1 MWPHLRHNFF
11 LKMTSLVCTLVVF
24 CFCYFAFLKDD
35 ENYKK
40 ADGYERIFLIIVGFL
55 GTFVSVL
62 VFSYLATNTHALYN
76 GITGVVVAIIVSFAA
91 GCYTGWGLYHL
102 LSKYHLEKRRGTHQT
117 KFSEYKKP
125 LERVSIEEDFQLSI
139 RKLKKHGMIVR
150 KRVFSKSGRFAGFS
164 VFLNGDL
171 KKLVKT
177 KFDLIDYAKN
187 NVGRQGL

>member
-1 MWPHLRHNFF
+1 M
-11 LKMTSLVCTLVVF
+11 
-24 CFCYFAFLKDD
+24 
-35 ENYKK
+35 
-40 ADGYERIFLIIVGFL
+40 RIFLSTILVSGFCNSVLASDRGPVDYPSGSMDVPPCCMWVFLPLFALVIFSAVKQLYEEARETDSPTIKTLQSIIEWFHSALLRRL
-55 GTFVSVL
+55 GHDDDYVRREPSKEIKKGRVSV
-62 VFSYLATNTHALYN
+62 
-76 GITGVVVAIIVSFAA
+76 
-91 GCYTGWGLYHL
+91 
-102 LSKYHLEKRRGTHQT
+102 
-117 KFSEYKKP
+117 
-125 LERVSIEEDFQLSI
+125 EEEFQLSI